1 MKKLFLMAAVAAV
14 TLCGCG
20 GKSTSVSED
29 KAASDSTDKILIVY
43 YSQTGATKA
52 VAEEFQRQLGCDIA
66 AIEAVKPYDGD
77 YGATIQRWREEVD
90 NNVKVEIK
98 PLDVNLDDYSSVFI
112 GYPIWGGT
120 YALPMAT
127 FLADNAESFKGKK
140 VVTFSTFGS
149 GGVST
154 STRDVVAA
162 LPDAEVIA
170 GYGVRN
176 ARLAKAPEEIAEFLG
191 ATDFLDVEIESLPDY
206 SDVTEVTENDVRIFD
221 EACGSY
227 QFPLGTPLKVAS
239 RKTPKGTEYRYEVES
254 QAPDSTKS
262 SSIIFVIAPDDGSA
276 PEFTEVVRF

>member
-20 GKSTSVSED
+20 GKSSSVSTESED
-29 KAASDSTDKILIVY
+29 SYVADSILIVY

-66 AIEAVKPYDGD
+66 EIEAVNPYDGD
-77 YGATIQRWREEVD
+77 YGATIQRWREEVE

-98 PLDVNLDDYSSVFI
+98 PLDVNLDNYSTVFI

-127 FLADNAESFKGKK
+127 FLADNPLKGKK
-140 VVTFSTFGS
+140 VVTFCTFGS

-176 ARLAKAPEEIAEFLG
+176 ARLDKAPAEIADFLVETEFLKSE
-191 ATDFLDVEIESLPDY
+191 DEIERLPDY
-206 SDVTEVTENDVRIFD
+206 SDAVDVTENEVKIFN
-221 EACGSY
+221 EACGNY
-227 QFPLGTPLKVAS
+227 QFPLGTPVKVAS
-239 RKTPKGTEYRYEVES
+239 RKTPTGTDYRYEVES
-254 QAPDSTKS
+254 QAPDGTKS
-262 SSIIFVIAPDDGSA
+262 SSIIFVIAPDGGT